1 LIPVAFRTTRITGSQ
16 IGGRNAVVA
25 TRVRLILIGLGVGL
39 LQLILTQAVTFVASL
54 LLPGMGDNL
63 LGNSAAFVLVLGVTF
78 TTGAFLGGWLALKQG
93 WLKAEPRLRLRLA
106 VTLAGAYLPLV
117 LALLLYRVLEP
128 GNPFF
133 FVAALAAV
141 VAFHIPTWIRVR

>member
-1 LIPVAFRTTRITGSQ
+1 MAAG
-16 IGGRNAVVA
+16 
-25 TRVRLILIGLGVGL
+25 VRLILIGTGVGL
-39 LQLILTQAVTFVASL
+39 LQLFLTQAVTFAASL

-63 LGNSAAFVLVLGVTF
+63 LGDSAAFVLVLGVTF
-78 TTGAFLGGWLALKQG
+78 TTGAFLGGWLALKRG
-93 WLKAEPRLRLRLA
+93 WLKAEPRLRLRL
-106 VTLAGAYLPLV
+106 VSTLAGAYIPLG

-141 VAFHIPTWIRVR
+141 LAFHIPTWIHAR

>member
-1 LIPVAFRTTRITGSQ
+1 MA
-16 IGGRNAVVA
+16 A
-25 TRVRLILIGLGVGL
+25 RVRLILIVVSVGL
-39 LQLILTQAVTFVASL
+39 LQLFLTQAVTFAASL

-63 LGNSAAFVLVLGVTF
+63 LGDSAAFVLVLGVTF
-78 TTGAFLGGWLALKQG
+78 TTGAFLGGWLALKRG
-93 WLKAEPRLRLRLA
+93 WLKAEPRLRLRL
-106 VTLAGAYLPLV
+106 VSTLAGGYIPLG

-133 FVAALAAV
+133 FVAALGAV

>member
-1 LIPVAFRTTRITGSQ
+1 MIA
-16 IGGRNAVVA
+16 A
-25 TRVRLILIGLGVGL
+25 RVRLILIGLGIGF
-39 LQLILTQAVTFVASL
+39 LQLILTQGVTFVASL

-63 LGNSAAFVLVLGVTF
+63 LGDSAAFALVLGITF
-78 TTGAFLGGWLALKQG
+78 TTGAFLGGWIALRQG

-106 VTLAGAYLPLV
+106 ATLAGAYLPLV
-117 LALLLYRVLEP
+117 LALILYRVLEP

-141 VAFHIPTWIRVR
+141 VAFHFPTRIRVR